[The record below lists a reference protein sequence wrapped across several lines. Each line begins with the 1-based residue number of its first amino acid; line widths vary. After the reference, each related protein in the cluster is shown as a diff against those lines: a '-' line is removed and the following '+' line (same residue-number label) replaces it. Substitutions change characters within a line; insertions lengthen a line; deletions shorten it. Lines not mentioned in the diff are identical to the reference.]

1 MKNTKLIGL
10 TGNIGTG
17 KSTVAWMFEEH
28 GVPVLDADEIAHE
41 LLTPRTHAWRELYER
56 YGNAIIG
63 KDGQIDRTTLARI
76 VFQDPVERKY
86 LESVIHPL
94 VKAELSKRSA
104 ALAKEH
110 HRFIIAEVPLLIEAH
125 WEGLFDAI
133 IVVRCREEQEIERCM
148 QKFAMSREEIMLRLA
163 AQFPLERKVAAA
175 DAVIDNDGTFEET
188 RVQVSRLHQAM
199 IKGQFPEKAG

>member
-41 LLTPRTHAWRELYER
+41 LLTPRTHAWRALYER

-133 IVVRCREEQEIERCM
+133 IVVRCREEQEVERCM

-188 RVQVSRLHQAM
+188 RVQVARLHQDM
-199 IKGQFPEKAG
+199 IKGLFPKKK